1 MLLNIVM
8 AGLMVAEN
16 TERLLK
22 TLFVYHYIM
31 IYKIELK
38 YNTPVIRLRWM
49 IKYTWNLYI

>member
-8 AGLMVAEN
+8 AGLMAAEN

-22 TLFVYHYIM
+22 TLFVYHYVM

-38 YNTPVIRLRWM
+38 FNTPVIRLR
-49 IKYTWNLYI
+49 